1 MAKFDDFINEVKSE
15 VKSLAIKLFHEYQD
29 TAVKESVAFLNQT
42 RSDLERWLKLMITGD
57 LTREEFEWLVAGK
70 KDLLDLFALKEAG
83 LARVRI
89 DKFRNGLLKIIVDK
103 AVAILV

>member
-1 MAKFDDFINEVKSE
+1 MSKFDVFITEVKSE
-15 VKSLAIKLFHEYQD
+15 VKALAVKMFHEYQD
-29 TAVKESVAFLNQT
+29 AAVKESVAFLNQT
-42 RSDLERWLKLMITGD
+42 KSDLERWLKLLIAGD

-70 KDLLDLFALKEAG
+70 KDLMDLYYLKEAG

-89 DKFRNGLLKIIVDK
+89 DRFRNGLLKIIVDK